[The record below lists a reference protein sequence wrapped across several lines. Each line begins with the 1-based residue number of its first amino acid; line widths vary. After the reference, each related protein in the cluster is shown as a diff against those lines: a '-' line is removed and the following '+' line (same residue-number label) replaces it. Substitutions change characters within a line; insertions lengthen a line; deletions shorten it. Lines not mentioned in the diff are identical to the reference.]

1 MLTKHTSSFLESPFS
16 TLSTSYR
23 IMAKKPIANNEAN
36 KAFCLTLCG
45 VNLGI
50 CVQVTNTLDVNHN
63 QLVSWSE
70 RKKGHSINFIQS
82 MQNKRRQREKKKK
95 MENPWTRMIEEWGRE
110 SRMTNIRKE
119 DEIKWEER
127 KRKMDREKRE
137 KKGKITQLKEKWCIS
152 NQINTTKKTYKPGPR
167 RGTRGEGGN
176 LTSQTR
182 SAKRP
187 GESSWEPRSAQS
199 PSWSCTW
206 RTSPQWSA
214 PGGTGG
220 FPPSRTT
227 PAPTFERCPP
237 WIGRKVG
244 CFRDWWFL

>member
-1 MLTKHTSSFLESPFS
+1 MQMTKQTKPSALPFAVWIWGSVYKSPTPWMS
-16 TLSTSYR
+16 TTINSCPDL
-23 IMAKKPIANNEAN
+23 KE
-36 KAFCLTLCG
+36 
-45 VNLGI
+45 
-50 CVQVTNTLDVNHN
+50 
-63 QLVSWSE
+63 
-70 RKKGHSINFIQS
+70 KKGIQLIS
-82 MQNKRRQREKKKK
+82 YSLCKIREDREKKKEK
-95 MENPWTRMIEEWGRE
+95 MENPWTRMIEGWGRE

-119 DEIKWEER
+119 EEIKWEER

-137 KKGKITQLKEKWCIS
+137 KIGKITQLKEKWCIS

-187 GESSWEPRSAQS
+187 GESSWEPPSAQS